1 MTNIEYDESNSRQL
15 RVLLM
20 GGIIMSRQESLD
32 RYVRRI
38 LKEKGLSY
46 ADVQERSEGAISDSY
61 IGNIVSGTVGSLT
74 VGKLKALARGLD
86 VCEDEIFAIARGNS
100 PTNFRDFQK
109 SRFANLFEKY
119 QKLPVEEQR
128 ELFVLLE
135 AVEHEIERKL
145 MRRDLEERYS
155 TEPLVA

>member
-1 MTNIEYDESNSRQL
+1 
-15 RVLLM
+15 
-20 GGIIMSRQESLD
+20 MSRQESLD

-86 VCEDEIFAIARGNS
+86 VSEDEIFAIARGHS
-100 PTNFRDFQK
+100 PNNFRDFQK

-119 QKLPVEEQR
+119 KKLPGEEQK
-128 ELFVLLE
+128 ELLVLLE

-145 MRRDLEERYS
+145 MRLDLEQSYS
-155 TEPLVA
+155 KAPLVA